1 MNKFKLL
8 AVLLLFSVAQVKSLG
23 WGVMVLAACT
33 TPFYIA
39 GVDSADGNESKKKS
53 FGTEMTNSPTS
64 GNNGHSTPK
73 RPKVSHNFPSDAS
86 TSGASTSGAST
97 SGASTSGASTSGASN
112 DNLEN
117 QVSGSSSNSSDSRTS
132 SANNNQN
139 NGFITP
145 PRIIVVPAVPQ
156 NIQEER
162 RIQQERQNN
171 RNVIND
177 RPQNRLRVARRL
189 IFDDNFEE
197 DEGYS
202 SSVSI
207 F

>member
-73 RPKVSHNFPSDAS
+73 RPKVSHNFPSD
-86 TSGASTSGAST
+86 
-97 SGASTSGASTSGASN
+97 ASTSGASTSGASN

>member
-73 RPKVSHNFPSDAS
+73 RPKVSHNFPSD
-86 TSGASTSGAST
+86 AST